1 MAAIRLPPGKLLI
14 SFSLTPLSFIS
25 NTKYTHTD
33 RAIEMASDTK
43 EDKAFDIKKLE
54 SHATNPINID
64 DTVGITN
71 VLTISC

>member
-1 MAAIRLPPGKLLI
+1 
-14 SFSLTPLSFIS
+14 
-25 NTKYTHTD
+25 
-33 RAIEMASDTK
+33 MASDTK

-64 DTVGITN
+64 YTVGITN